1 MLVGVLID
9 IIQLSSITKRVKTLY
24 EIKRFNNYK
33 EESSKT
39 EFENRQL
46 LCIDLLRLA
55 CLL

>member
-33 EESSKT
+33 EESNKT
-39 EFENRQL
+39 EFEDRQL